1 MLQSENKYM
10 QVLYIINKKRL
21 VNIPPHPP
29 KMCRIRNILALVKP
43 LAKCKRCLG
52 REQRTRG

>member
-29 KMCRIRNILALVKP
+29 QDVQDPKYTCSGKTSSQM
-43 LAKCKRCLG
+43 
-52 REQRTRG
+52 